1 MSDAEAIAALHD
13 PVRRRLYDYVAAAGH
28 EVGRAE
34 AAEAVGAQR
43 TLAAFHL
50 DKLVEVGLLET
61 AYRRLSGRTGPGAG
75 RPAKVYRRAPG
86 EHAVSVPARDYRTVA
101 TLLAGVVEDAG
112 GDDRLNAAARRHG
125 RAVGAAARPAEVG
138 AVLADQ
144 GYEPY
149 QGLDAPSVRLRNCP
163 FHALSSEFP
172 PLVCGMN
179 LALLEGVLEGLG
191 DSGVRARLDPRPG
204 ECCVVIDSKTNK
216 D

>member
-1 MSDAEAIAALHD
+1 MTDAEAIAALHD

-34 AAEAVGAQR
+34 AADAVGAQR

-61 AYRRLSGRTGPGAG
+61 GYRRLTGRTGPGAG

-101 TLLAGVVEDAG
+101 TLLAEAVEDAG

-125 RAVGAAARPAEVG
+125 KAIGEAAHPEEVST
-138 AVLADQ
+138 VLAAQ

-149 QGLDAPSVRLRNCP
+149 PADEETLRLRNCP
-163 FHALSSEFP
+163 FHALSTEFP

-179 LALLEGVLEGLG
+179 LALLEGVLDGLADPG
-191 DSGVRARLDPRPG
+191 LRARMGTRPG